1 MSREVYVDGGINN
14 FAGDI
19 TILELHGG
27 VANISGRVGA
37 VTQFGGVLNG
47 RVFQQPPV
55 KPTIKTEYRDRVV
68 YKDRIVYRDRV
79 VYKDRIVYRDR
90 EPQELSDQIWI
101 SKIARLENEHE
112 AKAKALQAEIAELK
126 ERLQGALDAYHGLL
140 HQQKQ
145 EPIPDRSWEYKPT
158 RAECEA
164 VYKNLKVWLEC
175 EQELEPINIY

>member
-55 KPTIKTEYRDRVV
+55 KSTIKTE
-68 YKDRIVYRDRV
+68 YRDRV

-90 EPQELSDQIWI
+90 EPQELSDQIWL

-164 VYKNLKVWLEC
+164 VLKNLKVWLEC
-175 EQELEPINIY
+175 EQELEPINLY

>member
-1 MSREVYVDGGINN
+1 MSRDVYVDGGIND

-27 VANISGRVGA
+27 VANIRGRVGA

-55 KPTIKTEYRDRVV
+55 KPTVKTEYRDRVV
-68 YKDRIVYRDRV
+68 FRDRV

-90 EPQELSDQIWI
+90 EPQELSDQIWL
-101 SKIARLENEHE
+101 SKIARMETDHE
-112 AKAKALQAEIAELK
+112 AERKKLQAEIAELK

-140 HQQKQ
+140 H
-145 EPIPDRSWEYKPT
+145 PTADDRKPYPAWDEYKPT
-158 RAECEA
+158 KAECEA
-164 VYKNLKVWLEC
+164 VYKNLKVWMEC
-175 EQELEPINIY
+175 ENELEPINIY

>member
-68 YKDRIVYRDRV
+68 YKDRIVYRDR
-79 VYKDRIVYRDR
+79 
-90 EPQELSDQIWI
+90 EPQELSDQIWL
-101 SKIARLENEHE
+101 SKITRMENEHE

-164 VYKNLKVWLEC
+164 VLKNLKVWLEC
-175 EQELEPINIY
+175 EQELEPINLY